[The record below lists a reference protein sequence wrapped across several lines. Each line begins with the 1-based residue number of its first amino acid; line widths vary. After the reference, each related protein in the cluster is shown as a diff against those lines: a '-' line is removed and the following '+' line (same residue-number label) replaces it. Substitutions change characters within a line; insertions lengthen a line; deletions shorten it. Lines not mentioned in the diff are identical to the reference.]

1 MVNLEIH
8 VIPVKAKRLSDD
20 TAANSTGPNFSEW
33 ITSKKDLEIS
43 GRVWGCLKTAYKPF
57 ANKDKKEY
65 SIDFTMSDHTY
76 M

>member
-43 GRVWGCLKTAYKPF
+43 GRVWGCLKTAL
-57 ANKDKKEY
+57 
-65 SIDFTMSDHTY
+65 
-76 M
+76 

>member
-1 MVNLEIH
+1 MTAWMDFDVNLHLNYKNNKFISRMVNLEIH

-43 GRVWGCLKTAYKPF
+43 GRVWGCLKTAL
-57 ANKDKKEY
+57 
-65 SIDFTMSDHTY
+65 
-76 M
+76 